1 MAVLVDD
8 ARWEWRGGRWAH
20 LVSDRSYD
28 ELHDF
33 ARRLG
38 VRRLGFQGDHYDVH
52 EVDRDRALALGA
64 ELVDSRDLVRRL
76 RRAGL
81 RNRADKPMWQ
91 RVGTW
96 PSGVAV
102 MADVVGELLVRVD
115 RLEIDTTLADVGL
128 FVDAR
133 QRVLLCDLPATVA
146 VPGPAEPHATGRRAD
161 GTWSVELFH
170 PA

>member
-8 ARWEWRGGRWAH
+8 ARWQWRGSRWAH

-38 VRRLGFQGDHYDVH
+38 ARRLGFQGDHYDID
-52 EVDRDRALALGA
+52 EIDRSRAVDLGA
-64 ELVDSRDLVRRL
+64 ELVDSRELVRRL

-81 RNRADKPMWQ
+81 RARGDKP
-91 RVGTW
+91 TW
-96 PSGVAV
+96 RRIGEWPPGSAVAEGL
-102 MADVVGELLVRVD
+102 GELRT
-115 RLEIDTTLADVGL
+115 RAHHLEIDTTLAHVRL

-133 QRVLLCDLPATVA
+133 HRVLLCDLPAAAA
-146 VPGPAEPHATGRRAD
+146 VPAAAAPHATGRRAD
-161 GTWSVELFH
+161 GSWSVELFH

>member
-8 ARWEWRGGRWAH
+8 ARWEWRGLRWAH
-20 LVSDRSYD
+20 LVSDRSYE

-38 VRRLGFQGDHYDVH
+38 KRRLGFQGDHYDVD
-52 EVDRDRALALGA
+52 ELDRHRAIELGA

-81 RNRADKPMWQ
+81 RNRADKPTW
-91 RVGTW
+91 RRIGEW
-96 PSGVAV
+96 PSGVVIGGVPGDLRIHAH
-102 MADVVGELLVRVD
+102 
-115 RLEIDTTLADVGL
+115 RLEIDTTLAHVGL
-128 FVDAR
+128 FVDTR
-133 QRVLLCDLPATVA
+133 HRVLLCDLPAAVA
-146 VPGPAEPHATGRRAD
+146 VPGPTAPHATGPRPD
-161 GTWSVELFH
+161 GSWSVELFH

>member
-1 MAVLVDD
+1 VLVDD
-8 ARWEWRGGRWAH
+8 ARWEWRGLRWAH

-38 VRRLGFQGDHYDVH
+38 MRRLGFQGDHYDID
-52 EVDRDRALALGA
+52 EVDRDRALGLGA

-81 RNRADKPMWQ
+81 RNRADKPTWR
-91 RVGTW
+91 RVGAW
-96 PSGVAV
+96 PSGVVPRAESL
-102 MADVVGELLVRVD
+102 GELRTHVL
-115 RLEIDTTLADVGL
+115 RLEVDTTLADVAL
-128 FVDAR
+128 FVGTR
-133 QRVLLCDLPATVA
+133 HRVLLCDLPATA
-146 VPGPAEPHATGRRAD
+146 PVPGPAESHATGPRAD
-161 GTWSVELFH
+161 GSWSVELFH